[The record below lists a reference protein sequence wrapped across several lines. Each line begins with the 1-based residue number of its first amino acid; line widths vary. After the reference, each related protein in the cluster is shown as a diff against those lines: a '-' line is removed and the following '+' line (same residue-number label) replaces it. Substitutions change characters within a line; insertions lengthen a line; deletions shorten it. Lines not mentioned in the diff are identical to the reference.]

1 MPDMIVAISSD
12 PSSDS
17 WGFVGVVK
25 VGGFEAYRTI
35 EAFPTPQ
42 EAETATQVIVGL
54 ILGELLAGAEWR
66 QIRDRSGA
74 APTRQDLGLGV
85 LRAPTTPVGA
95 RPPGPRAV

>member
-1 MPDMIVAISSD
+1 MSIGSD

-17 WGFVGVVK
+17 WGFVGVVT

-42 EAETATQVIVGL
+42 QAEAATQGIVGL
-54 ILGELLAGAEWR
+54 VLGELLAGAEWR

-74 APTRQDLGLGV
+74 TPTREDLALGV
-85 LRAPTTPVGA
+85 FKTGRHPARSGA
-95 RPPGPRAV
+95 RLLAQRPDGR